1 MTIDAGLFNRLFE
14 LLKRFF
20 CCCRIYSAFIK
31 TVDDQGLTSNWGKI
45 TNTGELLHEFQSGI
59 FRIDVKQ
66 MFIMFYLESG
76 WIHDVAFSPLGDNL
90 AWVSHNSIIFAV
102 SADNPS
108 RFV

>member
-1 MTIDAGLFNRLFE
+1 M
-14 LLKRFF
+14 
-20 CCCRIYSAFIK
+20 
-31 TVDDQGLTSNWGKI
+31 VDEQGQTSNWGKI

-59 FRIDVKQ
+59 FRRYFKR
-66 MFIMFYLESG
+66 MFTIIHLESG